1 MKNLLITVVA
11 LGTAMLCGAQNT
23 NYGQLPQG
31 DWYPG
36 YNKSSQS
43 TVQNSGKASKK
54 GSAATKNGSA
64 ASKGYAGGA
73 KSARYVLDTST
84 LPDHFNNADYRYFPP
99 IFSQGSFGS
108 CGVTSHVGYMLTS
121 EMNAVHNTDASLE
134 ENQLCPMFEYI
145 FTYHGPGKD
154 EMGLYVGYPTADVYG
169 GRYPGSKY
177 GGYEYESGVAGW
189 MQGYDSWYNAMLHRI
204 GSCENFNDGNG
215 HKYSTNPDGD
225 GIDMIKGYLYN
236 HLGDPTY
243 GGRGGIFCMGVGI
256 ARSERAKV
264 PTTPT
269 NSQYGFA
276 GKEYMLHWNLD
287 HGDHAMT
294 IVGYDDRIQFDL
306 DGNGIVG
313 ETNNRLGQNEN
324 GAWIIANTW
333 GEWANAGFVYCPYAM
348 GGGVSTATTLPAPT
362 SSAVKVYKEYA
373 DGTSNADSV
382 SYSSTN
388 KVTVYKPNWFW
399 EPYMYHYRADYKP
412 TRTMKVKME
421 YIHRSEISVVAG
433 IAGDTTA
440 TRPEKTFT
448 FSYINYTGDG
458 SGTNPATP
466 LLGQWADGTMH
477 YEPMEF
483 GIDLTDLTDGYDTS
497 KPLKYFL
504 IINSSSDAGKAQ
516 GEGQI
521 ISASVIDYEFDDQ
534 GIETP
539 FADKNV
545 QIQNGGKQT
554 KIATVVRGEQFN
566 APLNLAFT
574 DGTLSWDAP
583 ARGIYT
589 PDKYYIY
596 KDGEL
601 TDSTT
606 YNTNSKAIAD
616 TEGTW
621 TVKSVYLLNNKVFLS
636 AASNNAVPSA
646 AHSKEEAYDDDA
658 ISVNNGGFYVP
669 DVADATHAQ
678 YTVEFWFRP
687 SKLQSNGDRLFY
699 SSWGSKYRMYAE
711 ANGSIVAG
719 WANMVSNNARIATPA
734 NTLKNGQWA
743 HIALV
748 IDGKKHTIYVNG
760 NQAAS
765 ATTVSNNSGFP
776 SYWKNRLYFG
786 DGASLNGKI
795 DELRLWTTA
804 RTAEQIQNN
813 YRTPIVNP
821 KEADGL
827 VAYFKGDM
835 YEEEYSDDNGL
846 EQTRWRIKDYAQ
858 GHDAFIVDES
868 TALTQDTVKGYAT
881 ITPSASITPTVSI
894 SGPQTAYMGEAVAFS
909 ANGSVGLTGYNWTA
923 TVSEGQEK
931 TATVSK
937 PSFVFTSNGTHNISV
952 TATDISGRTA
962 TASTTIEIVDITPTS
977 DFILSADTVNTGQTI
992 SFISRN
998 QAPGCSY
1005 TWTWDKDANGR
1016 TTSNMTNA
1024 STIYEDEGTHTVSL
1038 TVTGSDGKTYTTTK
1052 TFVVTLVE
1060 PVEGYQISPT
1070 TVMKGEMITLT
1081 DKSTNQPTTGQWS
1094 FLSPNSFF
1102 RMDGLSGQVAPAHSG
1117 VYALTHTVGNRVG
1130 EVSNTYNNALIV
1142 CNAESRY
1149 GLNFYGANNQTMTFS
1164 LPTTPAIA
1172 RAWTIDFWAKA
1183 EELSA
1188 SCLTIKAQGTSAN
1201 NALSLVANAVGN
1213 VTLSTRNKTATL
1225 EGVYSQGLWHHY
1237 AFCANG
1243 TTITVYAD
1251 GSKVGTLTSSQGNY
1265 SSILKDITIGGDNSR
1280 FSIDELRVWNK
1291 ALSENDILEY
1301 ANQPLTKEQI
1311 SDLANNLLVYYNF
1324 NLYNSETQFADST
1337 ANAVNATL
1345 TGFDQTYA
1353 FLSESKGVFSLDLN
1367 TAENEEL
1374 VGEEL
1379 PRTRF
1384 KVVDYSDSAPNDGDP
1399 SYVIDG
1405 NQDTHWHSQWK
1416 SGNYTYIGYPHYITL
1431 SRLGHDSIQS
1441 IQIYYKDRNNNY
1453 RTSSVTVEESDD
1465 NTNWTVL
1472 DKNHHLFSF
1481 ASQNMVLQQAATKKY
1496 IRLTF
1501 NTGYGSYLCIKE
1513 LRFYGNLHAVKDLES
1528 ATNVYTI
1535 AYTSASKGGL
1545 YERPFGNGRLSVA
1558 GATPNADVALSESDP
1573 YQQWAFIKGDT
1584 ATYLYN
1590 VGSHKFANGTTM
1602 AKGEATPVSITTN
1615 ASGHVSITVGT
1626 TTYQSVSIVEAPEYV
1641 FTDGDRAQAVRQ
1653 LSNADQISDHNVTF
1667 RIVLGDTTYA
1677 QQSESVV
1684 NGAWIPGNVTPTGM
1698 ASYKNDFVV
1707 FDITPKPVHSDTT
1720 VVATYNGPIQFSQS
1734 FADAVWYRL
1743 EFTSSDNLAIA
1754 YNPNHKSGT
1763 YTDNSKSLSAY
1774 DLVGN
1779 EWDKSADNSLWAF
1792 TGSPYAMRIWNK
1804 GAGSAW
1810 ELHLNS
1816 NAGGGAVMEKKALNA
1831 NTGVWAMNKSG
1842 DGISINNVGKS
1853 SSNTYLYNRALS
1865 NSQQGLGVWTGAA
1878 ARQNANARIQ
1888 ATLMEYEPDVF
1899 QSLPTQSNTRW
1910 GEYIVEGKKNVDL
1923 DDLIAKYEDNPS
1935 ATTFKAVINGI
1946 NNYNFGSAISGT
1958 SFAGSNGYVAIQ
1970 DSSLKHNFT
1979 FSGNT
1984 TSLKA
1989 SALASD
1995 LNSVSQLWQVSSSSH
2010 GKVSLKNANT
2020 GSYLKSATELSDTP
2034 TEWTIL
2040 WRGDDSNIFTLS
2052 NGTTRLGIS
2061 GNSLSLGA
2069 ADSALTY
2076 SGVDSFIIPLDVI
2089 GDKTYGS
2096 AYLPFAVEVSGVKA
2110 YTKAVV
2116 STSAQGDTITLSGVA
2131 TTIPAYTP
2139 MILVGENADSIAAT
2153 FTILDE
2159 ADAPEATTDDTANL
2173 LRGTTIPMK
2182 WTSTLYLTFGKR
2194 NNMPCFYKTI
2204 MNNLPANRVYIETN
2218 GLSSTLY
2225 NILTVDDEKVTGI
2238 NDATVDVSGTGSGV
2252 IYDLQG
2258 RRLNTARR
2266 GINII
2271 NGKKVIVK

>member
-1 MKNLLITVVA
+1 MRKLLITIFA
-11 LGTAMLCGAQNT
+11 LGAAMVCGAQNT

-36 YNKSSQS
+36 YNRGSQS
-43 TVQNSGKASKK
+43 TDQSSGKAAK
-54 GSAATKNGSA
+54 GGVA
-64 ASKGYAGGA
+64 ASKGHAAGA
-73 KSARYVLDTST
+73 KSAKYVLDTST

-177 GGYEYESGVAGW
+177 GGYEYDSGVAGW

-256 ARSERAKV
+256 ARSARAKV
-264 PTTPT
+264 PNTAI

-276 GKEYMLHWNLD
+276 GKEYMQHWNLD

-306 DGNGIVG
+306 DGNGIAG
-313 ETNNRLGQNEN
+313 ETSNRLGQNEN

-433 IAGDTTA
+433 IASDTTA

-458 SGTNPATP
+458 TGTNPATP

-521 ISASVIDYEFDDQ
+521 LSASVIDYEFDDQ
-534 GIETP
+534 GVETP

-545 QIQNGGKQT
+545 EIQNGGKQT

-574 DGTLSWDAP
+574 NGTLSWDAP

-589 PDKYYIY
+589 PNKYYIY

-601 TDSTT
+601 TDSTA
-606 YNTNSKAIAD
+606 YDTNSKTIDD
-616 TEGTW
+616 TDGTW

-636 AASNNAVPSA
+636 AASNSAIPSA
-646 AHSKEEAYDDDA
+646 AHSLSEAYDSAA
-658 ISVNNGGFYVP
+658 ITLSNGGFYVP

-719 WANMVSNNARIATPA
+719 WANAVSSNARIATAA

-760 NQAAS
+760 KQAAS
-765 ATTVSNNSGFP
+765 ATTVSSNSGFP
-776 SYWKNRLYFG
+776 AYWNSRLYFG
-786 DGASLNGKI
+786 DGNSLNGKI

-804 RTAEQIQNN
+804 RTADEIQNN

-821 KEADGL
+821 KQTDGL

-846 EQTRWRIKDYAQ
+846 EQQRWRITDYAQ
-858 GHDAFIVDES
+858 NHDAFIVDGS
-868 TALTQDTVKGYAT
+868 TSVAQDTVKGYAT
-881 ITPSASITPTVSI
+881 INPSASITPTVSI
-894 SGPQTAYMGEAVAFS
+894 SGPQTAYMGEAVSFS
-909 ANGSVGLTGYNWTA
+909 ANGSVGLTGYTWTA
-923 TVSEGQEK
+923 SISDGQEK

-937 PSFVFTSNGTHNISV
+937 PSFVFTGKGTHNISV
-952 TATDISGRTA
+952 TATDISGQKA
-962 TASTTIEIVDITPTS
+962 SASTTIEIVDITPTA
-977 DFILSADTVNTGQTI
+977 DFILSADTVNTGETI
-992 SFISRN
+992 SFISKN

-1005 TWTWDKDANGR
+1005 TWTWDEDANGR

-1024 STIYEDEGTHTVSL
+1024 TTSYADEGTHTVSL
-1038 TVTGSDGKTYTTTK
+1038 TVTGSDGKTYTSSK

-1060 PVEGYQISPT
+1060 PVEGHQISPT
-1070 TVMKGEMITLT
+1070 TVIKGDMITLT
-1081 DKSTNQPTTGQWS
+1081 DKSTNQPTSGQWA

-1102 RMDGLSGQVAPAHSG
+1102 RMDGLSGQVAPEHSG
-1117 VYALTHTVGNRVG
+1117 IYTLTHTVGNRVG
-1130 EVSNTYNNALIV
+1130 EVSATFNNALVV
-1142 CNAESRY
+1142 CNARSY
-1149 GLNFYGANNQTMTFS
+1149 NGLNFYGANSQTMTFS
-1164 LPTTPAIA
+1164 LPATPAIA
-1172 RAWTIDFWAKA
+1172 RNWTIDFWAKT
-1183 EELSA
+1183 EDMSA
-1188 SCLTIKAQGTSAN
+1188 NCLTIKAQGSDAN
-1201 NALSLVANAVGN
+1201 NTLSLVANAVGN
-1213 VTLSTRNKTATL
+1213 VTLSTKNKTSTV
-1225 EGVYSQGLWHHY
+1225 EGVYSQSLWHHY
-1237 AFCANG
+1237 AFCASG
-1243 TTITVYAD
+1243 TNVSVYAD
-1251 GSKVGTLTSSQGNY
+1251 GTKVGTLSSSQSNY
-1265 SSILKDITIGGDNSR
+1265 ANILKNITIGGDNSR

-1291 ALSENDILEY
+1291 TLSESDILEY
-1301 ANQPLTKEQI
+1301 ANQPLTTEQI
-1311 SDLANNLLVYYNF
+1311 ANLKDNLLVYYNF
-1324 NLYNSETQFADST
+1324 NLFNSETQFADST
-1337 ANAVNATL
+1337 ANAVAATL

-1353 FLSESKGVFSLDLN
+1353 FLSDSKGVFSLDLN

-1374 VGEEL
+1374 VGEQL

-1384 KVVDYSDSAPNDGDP
+1384 AVVDYSDSAPNDGDP
-1399 SYVIDG
+1399 TYVIDG
-1405 NQDTHWHSQWK
+1405 NLDTHWHSQWK

-1441 IQIYYKDRNNNY
+1441 VQIYYKDRNNNY

-1465 NTNWTVL
+1465 NLNWTVL

-1481 ASQNMVLQQAATKKY
+1481 ASQNMVLQKAATKKY

-1513 LRFYGNLHAVKDLES
+1513 LSFYGNIHPVRDLED
-1528 ATNVYTI
+1528 ATSVYTI
-1535 AYTSASKGGL
+1535 AYSSTSKGRL

-1558 GATPNADVALSESDP
+1558 GASPNSDVAQSESDP
-1573 YQQWAFIKGDT
+1573 YQQWVFLKGDT

-1602 AKGEATPVSITTN
+1602 SKSEAMPVTITSN
-1615 ASGHVSITVGT
+1615 ANGHVNLTVGT
-1626 TTYQSVSIVEAPEYV
+1626 TTYQSVSIVEVPEPV
-1641 FTDGDRAQAVRQ
+1641 FTEADRAQATMQ
-1653 LSNADQISDHNVTF
+1653 LTDADNVSDHSITF
-1667 RIVLGDTTYA
+1667 SIILGDTTYA
-1677 QQSESVV
+1677 QQSETVV
-1684 NGAWIPGNVTPTGM
+1684 NGAWIPSNVTPPSM
-1698 ASYKNDFVV
+1698 SSYKNDFVV
-1707 FDITPKPVHSDTT
+1707 FHITPSPVTADTT
-1720 VVATYNGPIQFSQS
+1720 VTATYEGPIQFSQS
-1734 FADAVWYRL
+1734 FANAVWYRL
-1743 EFTSSDNLAIA
+1743 DFASAPELGIA
-1754 YNPNHKSGT
+1754 YNPNHKTGT
-1763 YTDNSKSLSAY
+1763 YTNSNVSLTAY
-1774 DLVGN
+1774 ELASN
-1779 EWDKSADNSLWAF
+1779 EWDKTADNSLWAF
-1792 TGSPYAMRIWNK
+1792 SGSPYSMRIWNK
-1804 GAGSAW
+1804 GAGAAF
-1810 ELHLNS
+1810 ELHYKS
-1816 NAGGGAVMEKKALNA
+1816 TAGGGAVMEKKTLNTA
-1831 NTGVWAMNKSG
+1831 TGVWAMNKSG
-1842 DGISINNVGKS
+1842 NGFSLNNVKTTS
-1853 SSNTYLYNRALS
+1853 TNTYLYNRTLS
-1865 NSQQGLGVWTGAA
+1865 NSRQGLGVWTGAA
-1878 ARQNANARIQ
+1878 ARQNENARIE
-1888 ATLMEYEPDVF
+1888 AVEAYYDPDVF
-1899 QSLPTQSNTRW
+1899 LTLPTQDNTRW
-1910 GEYIVEGKKNVDL
+1910 GGYIVEGKTGTDL
-1923 DDLIAKYEDNPS
+1923 NALIEKYEDNPN

-1958 SFAGSNGYVAIQ
+1958 SFAGSNGLVAIQ
-1970 DSSLKHNFT
+1970 DSALKHNFT
-1979 FSGNT
+1979 FSGNAT
-1984 TSLKA
+1984 NLRAA
-1989 SALASD
+1989 SAASD
-1995 LNSVSQLWQVSSSSH
+1995 LNSVSQLWEVSSAAY
-2010 GKVSLKNANT
+2010 GTVRLKNANT
-2020 GSYLKSATELSDTP
+2020 GTYLKSATELSDTP
-2034 TEWTIL
+2034 TDWTIL
-2040 WRGDDSNIFTLS
+2040 WREGEGNLFTLS
-2052 NGTTRLGIS
+2052 NGTSRLGIS
-2061 GNSLSLGA
+2061 GNSLALGA
-2069 ADSALTY
+2069 ADTTLTY
-2076 SGVDSFIIPLDVI
+2076 AEVETFSIPLEAI

-2096 AYLPFAVEVSGVKA
+2096 AYLPFAVEVSGATA

-2116 STSAQGDTITLSGVA
+2116 TASNPADTITLSRPA
-2131 TTIPAYTP
+2131 TVIPAYTP
-2139 MILVGENADSIAAT
+2139 MILVGQSADSVAAT
-2153 FTILDE
+2153 FTILDN
-2159 ADAPEATTDDTANL
+2159 ADVDETLFQDDANL
-2173 LRGTTIPMK
+2173 LRGTTVPMK

-2194 NNMPCFYKTI
+2194 NNAPAFYKTI
-2204 MNNLPANRVYIETN
+2204 MTNLPANRAYIETA
-2218 GLSSTLY
+2218 GLTATLY
-2225 NILTVDDEKVTGI
+2225 NILTNDSEKITGI
-2238 NDATVDVSGTGSGV
+2238 HDATISIGQDNQPDI

-2258 RRLNTARR
+2258 RRLDAARR

-2271 NGKKVIVK
+2271 NGKKVIIK